1 MNRIKSSLDRRS
13 PSRRRRRRRRHA
25 LAEVHEVS
33 LKI

>member
-13 PSRRRRRRRRHA
+13 PSRRRRRRRA

>member
-1 MNRIKSSLDRRS
+1 MSRIKSSLDRRS